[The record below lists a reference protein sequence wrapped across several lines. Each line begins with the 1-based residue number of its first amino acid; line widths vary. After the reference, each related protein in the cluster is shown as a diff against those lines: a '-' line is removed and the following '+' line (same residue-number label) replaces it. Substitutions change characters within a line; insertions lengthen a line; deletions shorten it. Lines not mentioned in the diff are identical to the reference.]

1 MFLQRTIRK
10 PATVKGVG
18 LHSGKQVELTF
29 RPAPVNTGVHFIR
42 SDLPHRPTLA
52 VRADNITATQN
63 ATTLGGP
70 EFSVATVEH
79 CLAALAVL
87 RIDNLLIEL
96 NGPEIPIG
104 DGSAWP
110 FWEAVKNAGIA
121 ELEQPRSYL
130 FVTKTIY
137 MGDESRHAYVTPYNG
152 LRLTCTIDFQH
163 PKIRTQSIDLDINP
177 HSFETQLSRARTFG
191 FLKEVEMLKAKGLIA
206 GGSLDNA
213 VVLDDADVLNLDGLR
228 FPDEFVRHK
237 AMDALGDLVTLG
249 QPLMGHVVLYK
260 AGHDMMSR
268 FVKKIIDSPD
278 SFKLMELGTDLTQ
291 QNVEGRTAWA
301 LSKDEFEHKAAGS
314 SSSSD

>member
-10 PATVKGVG
+10 PATVKGIG
-18 LHSGKQVELTF
+18 LHSGKTVELTF
-29 RPAPVNTGVHFIR
+29 RPAPADTGVHFIR
-42 SDLPHRPTLA
+42 TDLPHRPSLP
-52 VRADNITATQN
+52 VRAENITATQN

-87 RIDNLLIEL
+87 RIDNALIEL

-104 DGSAWP
+104 DGSANL

-121 ELEQPRSYL
+121 ELEQPRRYI

-137 MGDESRHAYVTPYNG
+137 LGDDVRHAYVTPYNG

-177 HSFETQLSRARTFG
+177 HSFETHLSKARTFG
-191 FLKEVEMLKAKGLIA
+191 FLREVEMLKSKGLIA

-213 VVLDDADVLNLDGLR
+213 VVLDDENVINGEGLR
-228 FPDEFVRHK
+228 YPDEFVRHK

-249 QPLMGHVVLYK
+249 QPLMGHVVIYK

-268 FVKKIIDSPD
+268 FVKKIIESQDN
-278 SFKLMELGTDLTQ
+278 FKLMELGTDLTQ
-291 QNVEGRTAWA
+291 QNVEGRSAWA
-301 LSKDEFEHKAAGS
+301 LSKDEYEKPTNRITTS
-314 SSSSD
+314 E